1 MPCLGPASSAAT
13 LGRLAPTTR
22 CEVARRSGTPRP
34 SIRSLGW
41 FISSPAISGPDYDGS
56 MREGDNL
63 FCASIVALKAKTGEY
78 AWHFQQVHHDI
89 WDYDAASPVVL
100 FDTVINGLPRKGIA
114 EAGRTGWVYILDR
127 TNGKPLIGIEE
138 RGVPQEPRQKTAK
151 TQPYP
156 VGDATVPQCAE
167 PMEGYEKAGCIFE
180 PFWEEPV
187 LIQPSGQ
194 GGTNW
199 SPMPYSPDTGYFYVP
214 GTIRTSVFSRVPS
227 QYTTGLRYTN
237 GTQAP
242 PIGSPLSGTFTAI
255 NSTTNKIAWQD
266 QMPYRM
272 GGGGGSTVTAGGLLL
287 RGEPDGNRS

>member
-1 MPCLGPASSAAT
+1 
-13 LGRLAPTTR
+13 
-22 CEVARRSGTPRP
+22 
-34 SIRSLGW
+34 
-41 FISSPAISGPDYDGS
+41 

-78 AWHFQQVHHDI
+78 AWHFRQVHHDI

-100 FDTVINGLPRKGIA
+100 FDTVINGQPRKGLA
-114 EAGRTGWVYILDR
+114 EACRTGWVYILDR

-138 RGVPQEPRQKTAK
+138 RPVPQEQRQKTAK

-156 VGDATVPQCAE
+156 IGDATVPQCAE

-180 PFWEEPV
+180 TFWEEPV

-199 SPMPYSPDTGYFYVP
+199 SPMPYSPETGFLYVP

-227 QYTTGLRYTN
+227 QYATGGVTRTVPRRPRSARRSAAPLRR
-237 GTQAP
+237 
-242 PIGSPLSGTFTAI
+242 STARPTRSFG
-255 NSTTNKIAWQD
+255 NTRCPTAWAAEGAR
-266 QMPYRM
+266 P
-272 GGGGGSTVTAGGLLL
+272 
-287 RGEPDGNRS
+287 